1 MLPYYSRAP
10 DMIKHLCIALASV
23 LTAYTV
29 SAKNE
34 YEDFKKSFTVFLITY
49 AVLFLLEKLIHK
61 SFNRNSADIS
71 SAAPGPL
78 TVKEKLFA
86 LLTSFI
92 SITLV
97 STSSPLYPFNLWN
110 DANLFF
116 TVGRG
121 IKSGLVLYRD
131 MYEQKGPALYF
142 IHAFCS
148 LISDR
153 TFTGVWLLETGM
165 CFIFIT
171 FAFKTVK
178 LFIKDTDKNNT
189 VFITLPVCALIYVSN
204 MFHLGDSCE
213 ELCFPLLTV
222 VLYMSLKAL
231 RTDKTLPSYK
241 ETLIMGLICGLIF
254 WIKYNLCAFIIGTVV
269 FYLIYAIVTKQIKK
283 MLMSALV
290 FLAGFIIISLPVLI
304 YFISNNALS
313 DLYTSYFYNNIF
325 VYTGIS
331 NADKPLLQRVLTGF
345 GHVYRFD
352 YGLLFVLCTSVVSF
366 PFLNKKSSVYLLG
379 TFILMMFATFN
390 AGYSMF
396 YYGFIFMVFTV
407 LFMIPLSALYND
419 LVNSFSKGRKH
430 VVVPQVV
437 LCILAALVLFSGNRK
452 LTLIGK
458 PYSELPQA
466 QFAEVIGSTPDAR
479 IITYDLMD
487 LGFFTASGTQPSNKY
502 FSYLNIINYLPE
514 LRESQDELIAEEY
527 FDYIIT
533 YSNEYVWDGYS
544 IIMQT
549 EYSIPFA
556 DGKFYKY
563 NFYLYGRTG

>member
-1 MLPYYSRAP
+1 
-10 DMIKHLCIALASV
+10 MIKHLCIALASV

-29 SAKNE
+29 SAVNE
-34 YEDFKKSFTVFLITY
+34 YEDFKKSLTVFLITY
-49 AVLFLLEKLIHK
+49 AVLFLLHKLIHK
-61 SFNRNSADIS
+61 SVNRNLTDSS
-71 SAAPGPL
+71 SAASGPL

-86 LLTSFI
+86 LFTSFI

-142 IHAFCS
+142 IHTLCS

-165 CFIFIT
+165 CFIFIV
-171 FAFKTVK
+171 FAYKTVK

-189 VFITLPVCALIYVSN
+189 VFITLPVCALIYGSN

-231 RTDKTLPSYK
+231 RTDNTLPSYK
-241 ETLIMGLICGLIF
+241 ETLVMGLICGLIF
-254 WIKYNLCAFIIGTVV
+254 WIKYNLCAFVIGTVV

-283 MLMSALV
+283 LLLSALI
-290 FLAGFIIISLPVLI
+290 FLAGFIIISIPVLI
-304 YFISNNALS
+304 YFIANNSLS
-313 DLYTSYFYNNIF
+313 DLNTSYFYNNIF
-325 VYTGIS
+325 VYSGVT
-331 NADKPLLQRVLTGF
+331 NADKPLLQRILTGF
-345 GHVYRFD
+345 GHVYRFN
-352 YGLLFVLCTSVVSF
+352 YNLLFVICVSVISF
-366 PFLNKKSSVYLLG
+366 SYLNKKSALYLLG
-379 TFILMMFATFN
+379 TFILMMFAAFN
-390 AGYSMF
+390 ASYSMF

-407 LFMIPLSALYND
+407 SFMIPLSALYND

-430 VVVPQVV
+430 VVVPQAV
-437 LCILAALVLFSGNRK
+437 LCILAALVLFSGNKK

-466 QFAEVIGSTPDAR
+466 QFAEVISTTPDAR
-479 IITYDLMD
+479 ILTYDLMD
-487 LGFFTASGTQPSNKY
+487 LGFFTASGTQPANKY

-514 LRESQDELIAEEY
+514 LRESQDELIGEEY

-549 EYSIPFA
+549 EYSIPYA